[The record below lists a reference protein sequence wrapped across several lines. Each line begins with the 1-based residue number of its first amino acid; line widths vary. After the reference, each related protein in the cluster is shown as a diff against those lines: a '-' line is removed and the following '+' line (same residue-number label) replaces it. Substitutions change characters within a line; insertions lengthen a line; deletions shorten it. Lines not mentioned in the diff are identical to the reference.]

1 MLIKLLLLFTL
12 VPLVELYLLIR
23 LGSLIGA
30 LATVVL
36 VAVTG
41 VIGATLAKSQGFK
54 IINKIKDALAR
65 GKMPT
70 DQLIEGLFILI
81 GGAML
86 LTPGL
91 LTDLTGLALIIPPS
105 RIIFRKLIK
114 KKFQHYISRK
124 NFKYNSINYYDINDQ
139 EH

>member
-30 LATVVL
+30 LATVGL

-54 IINKIKDALAR
+54 IINKIKDSLGR

-91 LTDLTGLALIIPPS
+91 LTDLTGFAFIIQPS
-105 RIIFRKLIK
+105 RIIFRELIK
-114 KKFQHYISRK
+114 KKFQHYISR
-124 NFKYNSINYYDINDQ
+124 NFNYESSNYYDINDQ
-139 EH
+139 ED